1 MIYEEIENELK
12 PLLDVVKSARVKDFP
27 EYEANMNKCALSI
40 ALDIFKGLGVS
51 FKKGEPFTLEDIRV
65 KTNYQPQSEYLITRL
80 LSILVEDKVIE
91 PIDNIPGKF
100 IPINP
105 DLYIESP
112 PELLVRLAKKYPEES
127 ASLQWLARAYN
138 GMIPLVK
145 GSAYP
150 EDVLFPWGDMGLIQE
165 LYDESPIYK
174 YYSILAAKTVDTIIK
189 KIFKKKAALLEVG
202 AGVGNGTDV
211 LLGLDCKNFEKY
223 LFTDI
228 ARSMV
233 RNAKKKYADY
243 PFMEYGIFD
252 LSIDPSDQD
261 IDKTSFDI
269 VFAVNVVHAAK
280 NCKTALKNIYDV
292 LKNNGA
298 LVIAEI
304 SPPVNSI
311 YRFMEI
317 TFGLIPSYNDYE
329 DKDVGPD
336 SPLLTQDKRIGLCK
350 EIGFES
356 SFALP
361 YSLIDDKEYGNYR
374 GGVIVAFK

>member
-1 MIYEEIENELK
+1 
-12 PLLDVVKSARVKDFP
+12 
-27 EYEANMNKCALSI
+27 
-40 ALDIFKGLGVS
+40 
-51 FKKGEPFTLEDIRV
+51 
-65 KTNYQPQSEYLITRL
+65 
-80 LSILVEDKVIE
+80 
-91 PIDNIPGKF
+91 
-100 IPINP
+100 
-105 DLYIESP
+105 
-112 PELLVRLAKKYPEES
+112 
-127 ASLQWLARAYN
+127 
-138 GMIPLVK
+138 
-145 GSAYP
+145 
-150 EDVLFPWGDMGLIQE
+150 
-165 LYDESPIYK
+165 
-174 YYSILAAKTVDTIIK
+174 
-189 KIFKKKAALLEVG
+189 
-202 AGVGNGTDV
+202 
-211 LLGLDCKNFEKY
+211 
-223 LFTDI
+223 
-228 ARSMV
+228 MV